1 MTASSDSRSTNLPN
15 PGSRTGAVLV
25 TGTTSGVGLN
35 AVKALTDRG
44 WTVVTANR
52 DPIRAGAAAD
62 SLGIPR
68 EKLHHIR
75 MDLGDLD
82 SVRVGVET
90 LVDSLGFGL
99 DALVINAAV
108 YKPRLKEPERSPQ
121 GYELSMATN
130 HLGHF
135 LLIQLLLPQLQASQ
149 HPSKRVV
156 ILGTVTA
163 NSKELGGKI
172 PIPAPADLG
181 DLSGFKAGFKAPI
194 AMANGKAFK
203 PGKAYKDSKLCNMIT
218 TQELHRRLH
227 QSTGI
232 VFSSLYPGCVAD
244 TPLFR
249 NTPRAFQ
256 KIFPWFQK
264 NVTGGYV
271 SQALAGERVA
281 QVVADPG
288 FGTSGV
294 HWSWGNRQKQGGKQ
308 FSQELSDKA
317 SNPETAQGVWEESLK
332 LVGLG

>member
-1 MTASSDSRSTNLPN
+1 MVSSVSSTSSSSP
-15 PGSRTGAVLV
+15 GAVLI

-35 AVKALTDRG
+35 ATKALIDRG

-52 DPIRAGAAAD
+52 DPIRAAEAAD
-62 SLGIPR
+62 GLGIPR
-68 EKLHHIR
+68 DRLHHLR
-75 MDLGDLD
+75 MDLGDLE

-108 YKPRLKEPERSPQ
+108 YKPRLKQPERSPQ

-135 LLIQLLLPQLQASQ
+135 LLIQMLLPQLQASQ
-149 HPSKRVV
+149 HPSRRVV

-194 AMANGKAFK
+194 AMANGKPFK

-227 QSTGI
+227 GSTGI

-264 NVTGGYV
+264 NITGGYV

-288 FGTSGV
+288 FNASGV

-317 SNPETAQGVWEESLK
+317 SNPDTATGVWDLSMK
-332 LVGLG
+332 LVGLA